1 MRLNYLANAIG
12 LVMMYIGLV
21 LLSPVVVALLYKEMT
36 SILPFITAALISII
50 LGYCFRKFVKNA
62 STLENLNDIK
72 KAEALFIVAIS
83 WVVFSFLAG
92 IPYLFYDFSPI
103 NALFEAVSGITTTG
117 ATVLTNY
124 NRITYIY
131 HLLCLPPKFI
141 QRFNEWRLNKKYEFD
156 KKKYSNA
163 TLEDITKE
171 NEAAIDVLKEVVKD
185 DN

>member
-1 MRLNYLANAIG
+1 MKRDVQEYYKSIQKQVNDLNKVIEKVN
-12 LVMMYIGLV
+12 
-21 LLSPVVVALLYKEMT
+21 KELQEGKVT
-36 SILPFITAALISII
+36 VEQ
-50 LGYCFRKFVKNA
+50 K
-62 STLENLNDIK
+62 ENLDK
-72 KAEALFIVAIS
+72 
-83 WVVFSFLAG
+83 
-92 IPYLFYDFSPI
+92 YY
-103 NALFEAVSGITTTG
+103 

-171 NEAAIDVLKEVVKD
+171 NEAAIDGLKEVVKD